1 MKFLIFVT
9 ELGIIVDFLFTKG
22 SRAEWERNANGSDP
36 TRSLTRNGAIDDAA
50 SKKTRVTLSLVY
62 LTTGGRS
69 GIQLLYNVCR
79 IIESNLSVVIK
90 VIE

>member
-1 MKFLIFVT
+1 M
-9 ELGIIVDFLFTKG
+9 
-22 SRAEWERNANGSDP
+22 ANGSDP